1 MGSGLSAFIC
11 YEKKNPKYVNNTD
24 CVSQPYK
31 RSEYFDNS
39 NDIVLTIV
47 PILLALTVEGM
58 RDDIYIGLFVRIRPK
73 ADGVDWSVLSAW
85 RGRII

>member
-1 MGSGLSAFIC
+1 
-11 YEKKNPKYVNNTD
+11 
-24 CVSQPYK
+24 
-31 RSEYFDNS
+31 
-39 NDIVLTIV
+39 LTIV

>member
-1 MGSGLSAFIC
+1 
-11 YEKKNPKYVNNTD
+11 
-24 CVSQPYK
+24 
-31 RSEYFDNS
+31 
-39 NDIVLTIV
+39 V

-58 RDDIYIGLFVRIRPK
+58 RDDIYIGLFVRTRPK

>member
-24 CVSQPYK
+24 CISQPYK

-39 NDIVLTIV
+39 YRI
-47 PILLALTVEGM
+47 GM
-58 RDDIYIGLFVRIRPK
+58 RDDICIDLFVRESPK
-73 ADGVDWSVLSAW
+73 VEG
-85 RGRII
+85 

>member
-24 CVSQPYK
+24 CISQPYK

-39 NDIVLTIV
+39 YRIVLTIV

-58 RDDIYIGLFVRIRPK
+58 RDDICIDLFVRESPK
-73 ADGVDWSVLSAW
+73 VEG
-85 RGRII
+85 